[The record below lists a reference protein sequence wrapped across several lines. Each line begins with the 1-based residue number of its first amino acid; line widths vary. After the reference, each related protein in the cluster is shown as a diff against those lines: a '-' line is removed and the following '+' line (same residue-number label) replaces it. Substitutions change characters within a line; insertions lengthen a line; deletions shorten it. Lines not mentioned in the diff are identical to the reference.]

1 MFNLYV
7 FVYFVTS
14 FLFQEK
20 LWFILVTN
28 DFMPITHS
36 ELLDLDY
43 LLVYYPVIT
52 YVACWWLPTK
62 AGQLKELCM
71 TSRRCRHFLGSGNRL
86 IVGTDLVDKGD
97 PQWTSFRSAI
107 FILFLFAVAST
118 LLKNKLINKYFNNR
132 VQPSVKVYLN
142 LAIGIV
148 FLFYIHGAGAMFPL
162 FFSLLFHTASHFT
175 AGLETVAPATTWFLA
190 GLTIFAKEPHWP
202 VRKFLK
208 FGFLFGS
215 KFSFLDKGVFA
226 GEYSWHLSMNLV
238 LLRLI
243 SYSMDRHWAALHLKK
258 PFLQK
263 KVVVGEEEGKPSEV
277 VVDYLYKGRV
287 EQDLPFESYTLVNC
301 VSHAMYAPLF
311 LAGPTIPFNAYM
323 SYCGHGGERAKR
335 ADGYRRL
342 TELIYRT
349 IYAQSLHS
357 CFVENAHFLAS
368 LGADI
373 DRLFRKDY
381 GDAAPNVYHQ
391 PYLEHV
397 HGKAWL
403 DIILYWFR
411 TFVGFWFLER
421 GSSLVYPFAL
431 HRANLLTS
439 ASPAMQGAAVWFTL
453 CLMWLKFLVLWR

>member
-1 MFNLYV
+1 
-7 FVYFVTS
+7 
-14 FLFQEK
+14 
-20 LWFILVTN
+20 
-28 DFMPITHS
+28 
-36 ELLDLDY
+36 
-43 LLVYYPVIT
+43 
-52 YVACWWLPTK
+52 
-62 AGQLKELCM
+62 
-71 TSRRCRHFLGSGNRL
+71 
-86 IVGTDLVDKGD
+86 
-97 PQWTSFRSAI
+97 
-107 FILFLFAVAST
+107 
-118 LLKNKLINKYFNNR
+118 
-132 VQPSVKVYLN
+132 
-142 LAIGIV
+142 
-148 FLFYIHGAGAMFPL
+148 
-162 FFSLLFHTASHFT
+162 
-175 AGLETVAPATTWFLA
+175 
-190 GLTIFAKEPHWP
+190 
-202 VRKFLK
+202 
-208 FGFLFGS
+208 
-215 KFSFLDKGVFA
+215 
-226 GEYSWHLSMNLV
+226 
-238 LLRLI
+238 
-243 SYSMDRHWAALHLKK
+243 
-258 PFLQK
+258 
-263 KVVVGEEEGKPSEV
+263 
-277 VVDYLYKGRV
+277 
-287 EQDLPFESYTLVNC
+287 
-301 VSHAMYAPLF
+301 MYAPLF